1 MCYLNREKGVSHP
14 FSFLTRSVARNPTLF
29 SFMFLQRYKLRWSFI
44 LLVLLAV
51 TGAFVIGL
59 HRLIF
64 DTDLVASLPQDD
76 SVLSDARRIIA
87 NHPIQDRVVIDVGRS
102 KVDADGLVHA
112 ARVVEKRL
120 RESGLFA
127 RVGIDQ
133 EQQLVPELVFSVT
146 GRLPVLFTAKE
157 LEEKVKPL
165 LEPAKIRITLSHHLA
180 QLNQLESI
188 GQTRLIAQDPLN
200 LRNLILSR
208 LSYLAPTQNAQ
219 IYKGYLLSADKKHLL
234 LVAEPLISGVD
245 TTFSR
250 KVTVLING
258 IGQDLNRSREGQEI
272 VTLTP
277 AGAYRAALDNEMS
290 TKRGAERAV
299 LFSTIAII
307 LLLLLAFPRP
317 LVGLLAL
324 LPSVAGTMLAL
335 FVYSIIHRSITMMA
349 IGFGS
354 AIISFTVDYGI
365 TYLLFLDR
373 SHETHGL
380 ETTKEVWPLGL
391 LAMLTTAVSFAFL
404 SVTGFAAL
412 AQVGEFTA
420 LGVLFT
426 FIFVHLI
433 YPVIFPT
440 MPPARGES
448 LLPLQRF
455 ANWIATAAG
464 KKKAYAAAGLAM
476 VLLFFANPVFR
487 VDLNAMNSVSKETL
501 AAEKLLADVWGNL
514 YDRIYV
520 MVEGRDVKELQQKG
534 DRLATLLD
542 QNVRT
547 GTLASAFVPSMI
559 FPGEQRTEQNLAAWR
574 VFWRPE
580 RTAALQKALMRIS
593 VELGFAPDA
602 FAPFLTLV
610 ETKQMAALAIPQN
623 FFGLFGISKSRD
635 RSTWVQVSTLTP
647 GPAYQREPFYKSFKL
662 TGLVGIFDPVLFSQR
677 LGDVLLTSFI
687 KMALIVGVMT
697 IVVAFLYLLDW
708 QLTLV
713 GLLPTLFA
721 LICTLGTLN
730 LLGQP
735 LGIPT
740 IMVTVVVIGMGSDY
754 TFYLVRSYQRYM
766 DEDHPSLGLIRLSV
780 FLSFATTFIGFG
792 ALALSGHAL
801 LRNAG
806 VALALGI
813 GYSFVGAITL
823 APPLLKHVLIP
834 VQWSPTRW
842 SHDEIVTGS
851 RQHRLRAMRR
861 YRHLDPYP
869 RLFAWFKI
877 QLDPMFPRLASFLDS
892 PRHIIDIGCGYGVP
906 AVWLLSLFP
915 QAKVYGLD
923 PDRRR
928 VAIAARV
935 FGGRG
940 SATVGRA
947 PDLPAALPDRV
958 DTALMLDMIHLIS
971 DDDLRL
977 MLRRLNDKIE
987 PEGKLILRATVP
999 SRKRVPWLRR
1009 IEEWRLRAMKATP
1022 HFRSGEGV
1030 TALLCETGFMVELK
1044 EPAAVDRE
1052 ETWFIC
1058 RRAKRGVGSNTD

>member
-1 MCYLNREKGVSHP
+1 
-14 FSFLTRSVARNPTLF
+14 
-29 SFMFLQRYKLRWSFI
+29 MFLQRYKLRWSFI

-51 TGAFVIGL
+51 TGAFVTGL
-59 HRLIF
+59 QRLIF
-64 DTDLVASLPQDD
+64 DTDLVGSLPQDD
-76 SVLSDARRIIA
+76 SVLSDARRIIH
-87 NHPIQDRVVIDVGRS
+87 NHPIQDRVVMDVGRS
-102 KVDADGLVHA
+102 EANADGLVDA
-112 ARVVEKRL
+112 AMVIEKRL

-133 EQQLVPELVFSVT
+133 EQQLIPELVFSIT
-146 GRLPVLFTAKE
+146 SRLPVLFTAKE

-165 LEPAKIRITLSHHLA
+165 LEPAKIRTALSDHLA
-180 QLNQLESI
+180 QLNHLESI
-188 GQTRLIAQDPLN
+188 GQTTLIAQDPLN
-200 LRNLILSR
+200 LRNVILSR

-219 IYKGYLLSADKKHLL
+219 IYKGYLLSADKRHVLI
-234 LVAEPLISGVD
+234 VAEPLISGVD

-250 KVTVLING
+250 KVTALIDG
-258 IGQDLNRSREGQEI
+258 INRDLNRSREGQEI

-277 AGAYRAALDNEMS
+277 AGAYRAALDNEKS

-317 LVGLLAL
+317 LIGLLAL

-335 FVYSIIHRSITMMA
+335 FVYSIIHPSITMMA

-354 AIISFTVDYGI
+354 AMISFTVDYGI

-380 ETTKEVWPLGL
+380 ETTKEVWTLGL
-391 LAMLTTAVSFAFL
+391 LAMLTTAVSFASL
-404 SVTGFAAL
+404 SFTGFSAL
-412 AQVGEFTA
+412 AEIGEFSA
-420 LGVLFT
+420 LGVFFT

-440 MPPARGES
+440 MPPARSES

-455 ANWIATAAG
+455 ANWIGTAAG
-464 KKKAYAAAGLAM
+464 KKKAYAAAGLAI

-487 VDLNAMNSVSKETL
+487 VDLKAMNSVSKETL
-501 AAEKLLADVWGNL
+501 AAEKLLSDVWGNL
-514 YDRIYV
+514 YGRIYV
-520 MVEGRDVKELQQKG
+520 MVEGRHVKELQQKG
-534 DRLATLLD
+534 DRLAALLD
-542 QNVRT
+542 QDVRA

-559 FPGEQRTEQNLAAWR
+559 FPGEQRAEQNFSAWR
-574 VFWRPE
+574 VFWQPE
-580 RTAALQKALMRIS
+580 RTAALQRALNRVS
-593 VELGFAPDA
+593 AELGFAPDA

-610 ETKQMAALAIPQN
+610 RTKEMAAPAIPQN
-623 FFGLFGISKSRD
+623 FFDLFGISKSRD
-635 RSTWVQVSTLTP
+635 HSTWVQVCTLTP
-647 GPAYQREPFYKSFKL
+647 GPAYQREPFYNRLKL

-687 KMALIVGVMT
+687 KMALIVGVVT
-697 IVVAFLYLLDW
+697 IIVAFFYLLDW
-708 QLTLV
+708 QLTLI

-721 LICTLGTLN
+721 LICTMGTLN

-754 TFYLVRSYQRYM
+754 AFYLVRSYQRYM
-766 DEDHPSLGLIRLSV
+766 DEDHPSLGLVRLSV

-801 LRNAG
+801 LKNAG
-806 VALALGI
+806 IALALGI
-813 GYSFVGAITL
+813 GYSFVGAVTL
-823 APPLLKHVLIP
+823 TPPLLKHVVIP
-834 VQWSPTRW
+834 VQWSRE
-842 SHDEIVTGS
+842 EIVAGS
-851 RQHRLRAMRR
+851 RQHRSRTMRR
-861 YRHLDPYP
+861 YRHLEPYP

-877 QLDPMFPRLASFLDS
+877 LLDPMFPRLASFLDS

-935 FGGRG
+935 FGDRG

-958 DTALMLDMIHLIS
+958 DTALMLDMLHLIS

-977 MLRRLNDKIE
+977 MLQRLYDKLV
-987 PEGKLILRATVP
+987 PEGKLILRTTVP
-999 SRKRVPWLRR
+999 SRERIPWLRR
-1009 IEEWRLRAMKATP
+1009 IEEWRLRTMNVTP
-1022 HFRSGEGV
+1022 HFRFIEEV
-1030 TALLCETGFMVELK
+1030 TALLSETGFMVELK
-1044 EPAAVDRE
+1044 EPTAMDRE

-1058 RRAKRGVGSNTD
+1058 RRARRGWSRELVW